1 MAVVDSP
8 RINRTEVLTNTL
20 NEISRG
26 VSDMEGVKRVLNVAK
41 DLGRTEGYG
50 IVKSLESAI
59 RPLPIATEALPLTV
73 NMRKEIVTDVLLN
86 VRQYLHDQGYETG
99 ASHLDEGNP
108 ITSPLKIEGY
118 HPSGHSVEMVIQS
131 TDKGTNV
138 VFRQLNST
146 ESQNNRELDQDSM
159 KIFNMVFK
167 LANAIDPEVQT
178 LLIHNGLV
186 CADIQRYG
194 GNSPR
199 NGPVPFNPKI
209 LVGMVALP
217 IPGNSGEKEQE
228 TFVTDWNTYFRRYG
242 VQADITWR
250 PSRSVSKPTGAIAR

>member
-1 MAVVDSP
+1 MAVADAP
-8 RINRTEVLTNTL
+8 QTNRTEVFTNTL
-20 NEISRG
+20 NEITRG
-26 VSDMEGVKRVLNVAK
+26 ISDMEGVNRVLNVAK

-50 IVKSLESAI
+50 IVKSLESAV
-59 RPLPIATEALPLTV
+59 RPLPIATEALPLTK
-73 NMRKEIVTDVLLN
+73 NMRKEIVTDALLE
-86 VRQYLHDQGYETG
+86 VEQYLVVNEYETS
-99 ASHLDEGNP
+99 ASHLDEGNT
-108 ITSPLKIEGY
+108 ITSPLKIEGH

-131 TDKGTNV
+131 TDEGTNV

-146 ESQNNRELDQDSM
+146 ESQNNRVLDQDSI
-159 KIFNMVFK
+159 KIFNKAFD
-167 LANAIDPEVQT
+167 LANAINTEVQA

-217 IPGNSGEKEQE
+217 IPGNPGEKEQE
-228 TFVTDWNTYFRRYG
+228 IFVTDWKTYFRRYG
-242 VQADITWR
+242 VQADIAWS
-250 PSRSVSKPTGAIAR
+250 PGRSVPKSTGAIAK